1 MEQPIRRIRQNSWTA
16 GCKNPALAAL
26 LQELRRNLEGC
37 ETILDVGCG
46 ELSPMRFLATGR
58 LVGLDGYTPA
68 LERAQQRSTHD
79 EYILGDVRLV
89 GEILQDRVFDAV
101 VALDLIEHLPKTDGL
116 QMLESM
122 ERLAKKRVIVFTPN
136 GFVPQKSQNGDLQE
150 HLSGWIP
157 EEMRVRGY
165 SVFGMHGPKSLR
177 GEYARLK
184 YRPRPFWGLVSIL
197 GHYIYTR
204 TRPEKAFSIFCCKR
218 IA

>member
-1 MEQPIRRIRQNSWTA
+1 MEQHIRRIRQNSWAA

-46 ELSPMRFLATGR
+46 ESSPMRFLAAGR
-58 LVGLDGYTPA
+58 LVGIDGYAPA
-68 LERAQQRSTHD
+68 LERAQQRRTHD
-79 EYILGDVRLV
+79 EYILGDVRLA
-89 GEILQDRVFDAV
+89 GEILKGRVFDAV

-116 QMLESM
+116 QMLASM
-122 ERLAKKRVIVFTPN
+122 ERLARKQVIVFTPN
-136 GFVPQKSQNGDLQE
+136 GFVSQRSQNGDLQE
-150 HLSGWIP
+150 HLSGWTP
-157 EEMRVRGY
+157 DEMRARGY

-184 YRPRPFWGLVSIL
+184 YRPRPFWGLVSVF
-197 GHYIYTR
+197 GHYAYTR
-204 TRPEKAFSIFCCKR
+204 TRPERAFSIFCCKR